1 METQTLARPQAAITY
16 DTPLF
21 TLGCCVATQGVDNL
35 ICTGDVNPH
44 ELLRRHQCGDWGELP
59 PEDLALNKRALK
71 DRARLMSVYKVEEK
85 TVWVITDADWA
96 TTTLLLPSE
105 Y

>member
-1 METQTLARPQAAITY
+1 MDTQTLARPQAAITY

-21 TLGCCVATQGVDNL
+21 SLGRCVNTLGVDNL
-35 ICTGDVNPH
+35 ICTGDLNPH

-59 PEDLALNKRALK
+59 PEDLALNKQALK
-71 DRARLMSVYKVEEK
+71 DRSRLMSVYMVGDTKI
-85 TVWVITDADWA
+85 WVITDADWA